1 MQLWDFKSKYLTMKD
16 FLEFQAQ
23 WEEGQELMLKQLPFN
38 HLTLSTGVNQSSLML
53 IPQARPLM
61 LSNLITTSF

>member
-1 MQLWDFKSKYLTMKD
+1 MQLWDFKSKYLTMND

>member
-16 FLEFQAQ
+16 FLEFQEQ

-53 IPQARPLM
+53 IPQARPPM